1 VFEAL
6 PIDRVVRERIL
17 AGADAGEL
25 EREARANG
33 FTTLW
38 DDAVAKVRNGIT
50 TLDEAVRVTRAEVF
64 DSAKKR

>member
-6 PIDRVVRERIL
+6 PIDHAVRERIV
-17 AGADAGEL
+17 ANADAGEL
-25 EREARANG
+25 ERAAHDAG

-38 DDAVAKVRNGIT
+38 DDAVAKVKNGVT

-64 DSAKKR
+64 DTVRAG